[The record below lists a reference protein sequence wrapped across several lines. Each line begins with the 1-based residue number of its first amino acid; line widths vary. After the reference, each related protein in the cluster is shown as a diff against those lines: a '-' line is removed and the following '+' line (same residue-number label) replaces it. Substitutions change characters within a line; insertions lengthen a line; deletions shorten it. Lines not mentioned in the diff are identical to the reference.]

1 MAQRRL
7 RAARPHTE
15 DSAGTRLAMVGTF
28 STGLLKAGLERG
40 GEGAIN
46 ERRVSSLE
54 GRSAE
59 SVPTDLRAPKGA
71 RRLSRR

>member
-1 MAQRRL
+1 
-7 RAARPHTE
+7 
-15 DSAGTRLAMVGTF
+15 MVGTF

-59 SVPTDLRAPKGA
+59 SVPTDLRAPEKGKA
-71 RRLSRR
+71 PVASMILRRVRP